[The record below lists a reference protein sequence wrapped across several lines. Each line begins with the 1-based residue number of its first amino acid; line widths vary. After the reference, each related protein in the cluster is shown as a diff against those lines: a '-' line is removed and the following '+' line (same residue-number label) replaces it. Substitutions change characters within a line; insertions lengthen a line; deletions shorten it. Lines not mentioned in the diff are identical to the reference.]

1 MTKNEFYSL
10 CAMLFIDPQ
19 VALEND
25 RVIQAIIDGWH
36 EDEIAELL
44 ESEF

>member
-1 MTKNEFYSL
+1 
-10 CAMLFIDPQ
+10 MLFIDPQ

-25 RVIQAIIDGWH
+25 KIIQALREGWH